1 MADVEVTGLREL
13 VADLTRAESR
23 SVDEVDKVV
32 AKGALNIKS
41 DWSRRWSGHP
51 HFPALARSVTYDQF
65 HTPWTSSAEIGPDK
79 GKPQGALGNVIEFG
93 TEHNA
98 PIPGGLPALDAE
110 APKFERSLADLAE
123 RLLRP

>member
-32 AKGALNIKS
+32 GRGALNIKRG
-41 DWSRRWSGHP
+41 WAQRWSGHP
-51 HFPALARSVTYDQF
+51 HIPALPRAVSYDQF
-65 HTPWTSSAEIGPDK
+65 HTPWTSQAVIGPDK
-79 GKPQGALGNVIEFG
+79 NKPQGALGSIVEYG

-98 PIPGGLPALDAE
+98 PIPGGLPSLDEE
-110 APKFERSLADLAE
+110 APRFERSLADLAE